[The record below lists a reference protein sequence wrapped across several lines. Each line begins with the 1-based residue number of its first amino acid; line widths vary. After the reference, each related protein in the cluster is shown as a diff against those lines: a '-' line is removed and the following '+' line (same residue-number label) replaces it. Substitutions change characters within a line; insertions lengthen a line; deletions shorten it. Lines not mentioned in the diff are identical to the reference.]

1 MPEQSSLASRTPRLL
16 RIRLALLLFGEY
28 AIWGLCFVSLSSWLG
43 ASLHFS
49 GTEIG
54 AIFGAR
60 ALAGLVAPL
69 IGGVIAD
76 RFAHTERILAVL
88 HGIGGVLLL
97 IASQQ
102 TTFATLY
109 PVMLAYAFCYLPT
122 LALAPSLALRHLA
135 NPAAEFPVL
144 RAGGT
149 FGWVVAGFVVG
160 TLAIEVTATPTLM
173 AGVLSL
179 CFAAYCLTLPAT
191 PPLQKDAPRSWSALL
206 GLDAVALMRDPVFAL
221 FLIANVVLCIP
232 NQFYSAF
239 GALYLTDLRVPHS
252 ASLITLGQVSEMLV
266 LLALPRMLRR
276 LGMRGV
282 LLLGAGAWVVRSV
295 LFSWGASQGLGII
308 VAGILLHGLSYGCSY
323 VGGQLVMDARA
334 PRELRA
340 AAQGFWA
347 VATMG
352 VGNLAA
358 TWAAG
363 HTVQHYAASATA
375 HDWRAIW
382 LVSAAAALAV
392 IIGILVT
399 RRATDPALHPPRGSR

>member
-1 MPEQSSLASRTPRLL
+1 MPAPTPTATRTPGLL
-16 RIRLALLLFGEY
+16 RVRLALLLFGEY

-43 ASLHFS
+43 ATLHFS
-49 GTEIG
+49 GTEMG
-54 AIFGAR
+54 AIFGSR

-69 IGGVIAD
+69 IGGAIAD
-76 RFAHTERILAVL
+76 RFAHTERMLAVL
-88 HGIGGVLLL
+88 HGIGGVLLI

-102 TTFATLY
+102 ATFTTMY

-122 LALAPSLALRHLA
+122 LSLAPSLALRHLA
-135 NPAAEFPVL
+135 QPAAEFPIL

-149 FGWVVAGFVVG
+149 FGWVVAGFVIG
-160 TLAIEVTATPTLM
+160 TLAIELTATPTLM

-191 PPLQKDAPRSWSALL
+191 PPLQKDAPRSWTALL

-221 FLIANVVLCIP
+221 FLVANVVLCIP

-239 GALYLTDLRVPHS
+239 GALYLTDLQVPRP
-252 ASLITLGQVSEMLV
+252 ASLITMGQVTEMLV
-266 LLALPRMLRR
+266 LLALPQMLGR

-295 LFSWGASQGLGII
+295 LFAWGPSQGVGII

-334 PRELRA
+334 PKELRA

-352 VGNLAA
+352 IGNLLG
-358 TWAAG
+358 TWMAG
-363 HTVQHYAASATA
+363 RTVEEYTASATA

-382 LVSAAAALAV
+382 LVSAAASAAV
-392 IIGILVT
+392 VAGILVT
-399 RRATDPALHPPRGSR
+399 FRATDPARHPPRTSG

>member
-1 MPEQSSLASRTPRLL
+1 VPEQTPIASRTPGLL
-16 RIRLALLLFGEY
+16 RLRLALLLFGEY

-49 GTEIG
+49 GTQIG
-54 AIFGAR
+54 AIFGSR

-76 RFAHTERILAVL
+76 RFAHTERMLAVL

-102 TTFATLY
+102 TTFTTLY
-109 PVMLAYAFCYLPT
+109 PVMVAYAFCYVPT

-135 NPAAEFPVL
+135 QPAAEFPVL

-149 FGWVVAGFVVG
+149 FGWVVAGFAVG
-160 TLAIEVTATPTLM
+160 MLSLEITATPTLL

-179 CFAAYCLTLPAT
+179 AFAAYCLTLPAT
-191 PPLQKDAPRSWSALL
+191 PPLQKDAPRSWTALL
-206 GLDAVALMRDPVFAL
+206 GLDAVTLMRDPVFAL
-221 FLIANVVLCIP
+221 FLLANVVLCIP

-239 GALYLTDLRVPHS
+239 GALYLTDLHVPHA
-252 ASLITLGQVSEMLV
+252 ASLITLGQVTEMLV
-266 LLALPRMLRR
+266 LLVLPRLLRR

-282 LLLGAGAWVVRSV
+282 LLLGAGAWVLRSV
-295 LFSWGASQGLGII
+295 LFAWGATLGVGII

-323 VGGQLVMDARA
+323 VGGQLVMDERA

-340 AAQGFWA
+340 GAQGLWA

-352 VGNLAA
+352 IGNLAGS
-358 TWAAG
+358 WAAG
-363 HTVQHYAASATA
+363 HTVEHYAASATV
-375 HDWRAIW
+375 HEWQSIW
-382 LVSAAAALAV
+382 LVSAAVSAAV
-392 IIGILVT
+392 IVGIVITL
-399 RRATDPALHPPRGSR
+399 RATDPAQHPPRASR

>member
-1 MPEQSSLASRTPRLL
+1 MLRL
-16 RIRLALLLFGEY
+16 RLALLLFGEY

-49 GTEIG
+49 GTQIG
-54 AIFGAR
+54 AIFGSR

-88 HGIGGVLLL
+88 HGLGGVLLL

-109 PVMLAYAFCYLPT
+109 PVMIAYAFCYVPT

-135 NPAAEFPVL
+135 HPATEFPIL

-239 GALYLTDLRVPHS
+239 GALYLTDLHVPHS

-266 LLALPRMLRR
+266 LLALPQMLKR

-295 LFSWGASQGLGII
+295 LFSWGASQGVGII
-308 VAGILLHGLSYGCSY
+308 AAGILLHGLSYGCSY
-323 VGGQLVMDARA
+323 VGGQLVMDERA
-334 PRELRA
+334 PKELRA

-352 VGNLAA
+352 IGNLLGS
-358 TWAAG
+358 WASG
-363 HTVQHYAASATA
+363 YTVQSYTASATS

-382 LVSAAAALAV
+382 LVSAAVSAAVVA
-392 IIGILVT
+392 GILVT
-399 RRATDPALHPPRGSR
+399 RRATDPALHSPPNTSR